1 MTDRTLQ
8 LYNSNRVYYSL
19 ERDIAG
25 SAESSSDSNMDIDV
39 DGNTFVDAEI
49 VALKGETP
57 SAAARIDNPD
67 QRITEDV
74 SDYLWIKF
82 LALRFCILLL
92 NDSVSF
98 SHRSEHLQHLAF
110 NSSSQSSLQLLI

>member
-25 SAESSSDSNMDIDV
+25 SAESSSDSSMDMDIDI
-39 DGNTFVDAEI
+39 DGNAIGDAEI
-49 VALKGETP
+49 AALKSKTP
-57 SAAARIDNPD
+57 SAAAHIDNPD

-74 SDYLWIKF
+74 SVSLMDETSCFTMLSSS
-82 LALRFCILLL
+82 LLVL
-92 NDSVSF
+92 IFSF
-98 SHRSEHLQHLAF
+98 ST
-110 NSSSQSSLQLLI
+110 

>member
-19 ERDIAG
+19 ERDVVG
-25 SAESSSDSNMDIDV
+25 SSESSTDSKDNNNM
-39 DGNTFVDAEI
+39 GDAEI
-49 VALKGETP
+49 LALKGKTP

-74 SDYLWIKF
+74 RLNF
-82 LALRFCILLL
+82 LDFT
-92 NDSVSF
+92 
-98 SHRSEHLQHLAF
+98 
-110 NSSSQSSLQLLI
+110 

>member
-25 SAESSSDSNMDIDV
+25 SAESSSDSNMDIDI
-39 DGNTFVDAEI
+39 DGDTIGDAEI
-49 VALKGETP
+49 LALKGKSP

-74 SDYLWIKF
+74 SVSLMDETSCFTMLSSS
-82 LALRFCILLL
+82 LLVL
-92 NDSVSF
+92 IFSF
-98 SHRSEHLQHLAF
+98 ST
-110 NSSSQSSLQLLI
+110 